1 MKEEALHL
9 LALTR
14 TKGIGV
20 AWSKNLLRRFG
31 DAKAVFQASP
41 GALLQ
46 SGLPAESAH
55 AIHSFTD
62 WASVEAELLYLEK
75 IGARPLFFTDS
86 EYPQRLLPLDDAPL
100 LLFYKGNAD
109 LNTKKIVSVVGTR
122 DPSDHGRLITEQ
134 LIRQLAQ
141 PDLLIVS
148 GLAHGIDA
156 CAHKAA
162 LKYNIPT
169 LGILGHG
176 LNHIYPHEHRGMA
189 KEMLQQGGLLTR
201 FSTNT
206 PPESFQFPLRNRLI
220 AGLCDAVIVVETR
233 RKGGSML
240 TIGNAEAYCKKIF
253 AVPGR
258 FNDARSSGCNWL
270 IQQGKAGLFLSGQ
283 HLQESMGWEIPI
295 PRTGKQAYLSFPT
308 EMNSLSV
315 AEKALLNLLTDSK
328 TLSLDEICI
337 QSRLEFTAVAQH
349 LLGLELQG
357 LICSLPGKRYR
368 LS

>member
-122 DPSDHGRLITEQ
+122 IVWPVPSTKRVVVAEPAGGEPSSIPATNPKNSKTKSVVPIT
-134 LIRQLAQ
+134 
-141 PDLLIVS
+141 
-148 GLAHGIDA
+148 
-156 CAHKAA
+156 
-162 LKYNIPT
+162 
-169 LGILGHG
+169 
-176 LNHIYPHEHRGMA
+176 
-189 KEMLQQGGLLTR
+189 
-201 FSTNT
+201 
-206 PPESFQFPLRNRLI
+206 
-220 AGLCDAVIVVETR
+220 
-233 RKGGSML
+233 
-240 TIGNAEAYCKKIF
+240 
-253 AVPGR
+253 
-258 FNDARSSGCNWL
+258 ND
-270 IQQGKAGLFLSGQ
+270 
-283 HLQESMGWEIPI
+283 
-295 PRTGKQAYLSFPT
+295 RTG
-308 EMNSLSV
+308 
-315 AEKALLNLLTDSK
+315 
-328 TLSLDEICI
+328 
-337 QSRLEFTAVAQH
+337 
-349 LLGLELQG
+349 
-357 LICSLPGKRYR
+357 CSNPP
-368 LS
+368 